1 MADIEAEGETKWGGR
16 GIGGGGGG
24 KGGLRA
30 KDQASSL
37 QTAGH
42 KSQSRGFPVQ
52 GRRQGGGVASGGLT
66 WGFSVE
72 NRGFRAKMQ
81 TLTKSKSLF
90 RCQTS
95 VVTVGLAEL

>member
-1 MADIEAEGETKWGGR
+1 MEA
-16 GIGGGGGG
+16 GGG

-52 GRRQGGGVASGGLT
+52 GRRQGGGGFRGLT